1 MFSAE
6 LLFKSLFLLW
16 ESPSFAGKRQT
27 RMKTDEFYFLC
38 SAICSGGYDGMEVS
52 ADMDNMFY
60 EHFGMS
66 SGDVRAMMKLLGV
79 KSL

>member
-1 MFSAE
+1 
-6 LLFKSLFLLW
+6 
-16 ESPSFAGKRQT
+16 
-27 RMKTDEFYFLC
+27 MKTDEFYFLC

-79 KSL
+79 KNL